1 MADTQRTLAALQTL
15 LADNT
20 AGDISAQDLRDFL
33 VTVHPGA
40 WTKNDTAKTASFTLA
55 AFDDV
60 HVDLAT
66 GTPTNV
72 VATLPASPSYLDK
85 VRVTIST
92 DDITPSGGGT
102 PNKLT
107 WSLNSSNLMGGTD
120 DDPYWLFKEGECLE
134 LTYYGGDV
142 GWAVTYDGRMSQVC
156 AISDET
162 TGNVTN
168 AEATLPHNTIQTDDF
183 EMAEIGSSR
192 IRINRP
198 NDYVVS
204 WFLGLNQPGT
214 GVRVI
219 TRPTFDVGAGATSQF
234 PFMTT
239 HTAIA
244 AKNITCGGDWVYALG
259 EGDYVLQY
267 ARTDNATVAT
277 LADESAPRLVVR
289 ELI

>member
-1 MADTQRTLAALQTL
+1 MADTQRTLSALQTL
-15 LADNT
+15 FADNVN
-20 AGDISAQDLRDFL
+20 GDISAQDLRDFL

-40 WTKNDTAKTASFTLA
+40 WTKNATAKTASFTLA

-107 WSLNSSNLMGGTD
+107 WSLNSSNLMASTD

-142 GWAVTYDGRMSQVC
+142 GWVVTHDGRIPMVC
-156 AISDET
+156 EIADDSGQTINST
-162 TGNVTN
+162 QSKLTF
-168 AEATLPHNTIQTDDF
+168 NTVQLDQF
-183 EMAEIGSSR
+183 EMARLTNNEIEVL
-192 IRINRP
+192 RP
-198 NDYVVS
+198 NDYRHS
-204 WFLGLNQPGT
+204 SFLTAAMTDADRLVIWPHVDT
-214 GVRVI
+214 GSGDTGI
-219 TRPTFDVGAGATSQF
+219 FAFFQLHASFSQNATPAF
-234 PFMTT
+234 TWR
-239 HTAIA
+239 H
-244 AKNITCGGDWVYALG
+244 ALG
-259 EGDYVLQY
+259 SGDQISIQ
-267 ARTDNATVAT
+267 ARTESDTTTATTSIVAN
-277 LADESAPRLVVR
+277 APRLLIE
-289 ELI
+289 ELL